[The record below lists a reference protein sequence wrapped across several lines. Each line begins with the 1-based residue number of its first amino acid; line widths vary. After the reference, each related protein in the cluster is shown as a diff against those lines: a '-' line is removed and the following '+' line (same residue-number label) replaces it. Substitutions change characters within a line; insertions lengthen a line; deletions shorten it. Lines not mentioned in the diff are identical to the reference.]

1 MSNQPQNQSGRIRK
15 EASLTIP
22 CIEEEIEIAKIPVV
36 TGSVTIR
43 KVVSEQETLVDET
56 LSVGTVEIEH
66 VTLNVPIDSPVSV
79 RWEGDTAVFPVMEE
93 IITITKQLILKE
105 EIRVKQAVKQT
116 HSPQQV
122 ILRRE
127 EIIVER
133 EQSPVGAQ
141 QTKGSPGQ

>member
-1 MSNQPQNQSGRIRK
+1 MSSQAARDQSGSIKK

-22 CIEEEIEIAKIPVV
+22 RIEEEIEIAKIPVV

-66 VTLNVPIDSPVSV
+66 VALNVPLDSPVSV

-93 IITITKQLILKE
+93 VITVTKQLILKE
-105 EIRVKQAVKQT
+105 EIRVKQA
-116 HSPQQV
+116 SS
-122 ILRRE
+122 RR
-127 EIIVER
+127 IAR
-133 EQSPVGAQ
+133 NG
-141 QTKGSPGQ
+141 